1 MAGSCRHG
9 MHRAKVRTFSGR
21 KPNVKTMAKRL
32 AANDDILRKCE
43 AELKSKEKAAE

>member
-9 MHRAKVRTFSGR
+9 MHRAKVRSFPAR
-21 KPNVKTMAKRL
+21 KPNIKQMKKRL

-43 AELKSKEKAAE
+43 AELKPQEKTAE